1 MNDAE
6 ELYMAQNRHII
17 RVLLVTLFV
26 IGGAR
31 FDLYASPEHDNE
43 DVPIAFSKVPSDT
56 LTGNMYMKFNLDIHK
71 RNVLLHAIPHLY
83 SIAQGSRHHVGE
95 AYGQY
100 TLDRESGKY
109 TFEEQLRIATI
120 RRQRTVFRNALTYL
134 HPTIY
139 NEEVFHGLILSPFN
153 KRNKRLYRYETREV
167 GDLLY
172 VKFRPR
178 VLNSV
183 LTSGTA
189 IINQLNGKIIDVVF
203 NGEYDQMKY
212 NLNVIIDSVSDTP
225 KKCFLHTDFNFFG
238 NKISSNLYASYNTPT
253 TLPGIISDSN
263 DPKLMAMVRPD
274 SLTIHEKLAYGH
286 VYKDPEPEDTMKAD
300 TKRKHN
306 IFHDVFST
314 FNDVFIRSIRFNNE
328 KASLRLSPIL
338 DPGALSYSKRKG
350 LAYRMKL
357 RSYWTLDNDREWSI
371 NARLGYNFKQKQ
383 LFYTAPLR
391 YTFNEK
397 RNGYVEMLFANGNRI
412 SNSIIY
418 ERIKKEAERDSM
430 VIDNLDLEY
439 YDKRE
444 ISFHLNLPIGR
455 HFHADFATFYYK
467 RDGVN
472 KAKLQE
478 LGQKTVYHSFAPSL
492 ILKYQPSS
500 YVAYVLSY
508 ERSIPGLLGCDSKYE
523 RIEGDAMFAI
533 KYNALTSLN
542 FRIGGGFYTDMSSN
556 YFVDYENFAEN
567 YLPEAWD
574 KWSCNFFLL
583 DSYYYNASRYYV
595 RGNIS
600 YESPMLPLA
609 YIPYL
614 GYYIEKERI
623 YLSAVQLH
631 KTRPYFEL
639 GYAFT
644 TRYATLGVFA
654 GTFGNN
660 FHEFGAKITFELFH
674 RY

>member
-1 MNDAE
+1 
-6 ELYMAQNRHII
+6 MAQKRHII

-26 IGGAR
+26 IGVAR
-31 FDLYASPEHDNE
+31 LDLYASTEHDNE

-109 TFEEQLRIATI
+109 TFDEQLRIATI
-120 RRQRTVFRNALTYL
+120 RRQRTVFRNALAYL

-212 NLNVIIDSVSDTP
+212 NLNVIIDSVSDIP

-286 VYKDPEPEDTMKAD
+286 VYKDSEPEDSSKTD
-300 TKRKHN
+300 TPRQHN
-306 IFHDVFST
+306 IFHDALSS
-314 FNDVFIRSIRFNNE
+314 FNDVFIHSIRLNNE

-350 LAYRMKL
+350 LSYRMKL
-357 RSYWTLDNDREWSI
+357 RSYWTLDNGREWSV
-371 NARLGYNFKQKQ
+371 NARLGYNFKQRQ
-383 LFYTAPLR
+383 FFYTAPLR

-397 RNGYVEMLFANGNRI
+397 RDGYVEMLFANGNRI

-418 ERIKKEAERDSM
+418 ERMKKEAARDSM
-430 VIDNLDLEY
+430 DIADLNLEY
-439 YDKRE
+439 YNKRE
-444 ISFHLNLPIGR
+444 ASFHLNLPIGR

-583 DSYYYNASRYYV
+583 DSHYYNASRYYV